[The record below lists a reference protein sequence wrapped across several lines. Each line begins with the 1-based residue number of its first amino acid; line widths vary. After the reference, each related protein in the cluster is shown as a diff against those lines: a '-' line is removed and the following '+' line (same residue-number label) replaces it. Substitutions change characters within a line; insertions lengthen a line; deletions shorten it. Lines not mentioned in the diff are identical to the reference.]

1 MAKAK
6 YPVKRG
12 NRYDRLCES
21 LVLDWTIEGAEELDG
36 GKEDDELIHRTMDYA
51 VMAMS
56 GNPIIL
62 KYARIVIYSG
72 TNGAG
77 SRVKLETTDGVK
89 FTIPE
94 KDASK
99 TQLAL
104 GFINWMKI
112 DEREQ
117 EDIDKRIME
126 LNKPPAARHILPP
139 EQLTETEKADPNS
152 SGEGVK
158 TKKG

>member
-1 MAKAK
+1 MARAK

-12 NRYDRLCES
+12 NRYDRLCID
-21 LVLDWTIEGAEELDG
+21 LVLDWAVEGMEELDG

-56 GNPIIL
+56 GNAVIY

-72 TNGAG
+72 VNGNG
-77 SRVKLETTDGVK
+77 GRVKLKTTDGVT

-104 GFINWMKI
+104 GFINWMKM
-112 DEREQ
+112 DENEQ
-117 EDIDKRIME
+117 EDIDSRIIE
-126 LNKPPAARHILPP
+126 LNKPPAARHILPT
-139 EQLTETEKADPNS
+139 EQLTEVEQADPNS
-152 SGEGVK
+152 KGEGV
-158 TKKG
+158 TAKKG